1 MKENDPIVFLQSK
14 DFKFIRELG
23 QGGTGRTILMK
34 DENIEET
41 FVCKKYSPFYEDD
54 KDLYF
59 DYFKNEIK
67 LLFLINHRNIVRVF
81 NYYLYSED
89 VTGYILMEFIDGIPI
104 DKYLKQNPDK
114 LVFVFSQVITGFKYL
129 EEKEILHRDIRPEN
143 ILVTN
148 EGIVKIIDFGFGKK
162 IDFDNNAKSIT
173 LNWRY
178 SIPTEFNEEK
188 YDHKTDLYFIG
199 KLFDDIINSIGN
211 VRFQFRA
218 TLDKMTI
225 SDYENRI
232 NSFFDVYR
240 EIISRSSSDINFSAR
255 EKNVYRTFA
264 DAFLPII
271 STIESSSDYEDD
283 MDMIIKH
290 LEELYKNSMLED
302 TLQDNSKLS
311 KVFIKGSY
319 RIYRKQAFKVVD
331 LNSFLKLL
339 KSSTEDKRKV
349 ILNNLW
355 QRLDNIE
362 RYDDLP
368 F

>member
-34 DENIEET
+34 DENIEEI
-41 FVCKKYSPFYEDD
+41 FVCKKYSPFYDDD
-54 KDLYF
+54 KNLYF

-114 LVFVFSQVITGFKYL
+114 LISVFLQVINGFRYL

-148 EGIVKIIDFGFGKK
+148 DGVVKIIDFGFGKK
-162 IDFDNNAKSIT
+162 IDFDNNPKSIT

-178 SIPTEFNEEK
+178 STPNEFDEEK
-188 YDHKTDLYFIG
+188 YDHKTDLYFVG
-199 KLFDDIINSIGN
+199 KLFDDVINSIGN
-211 VRFQFRA
+211 VSFKFRS
-218 TLDKMTI
+218 TLNKMTI
-225 SDYENRI
+225 FEHHKRI
-232 NSFFDVYR
+232 DSFFDVYR
-240 EIISRSSSDINFSAR
+240 EIISDSSSDINFSTR
-255 EKNVYRTFA
+255 EKNVYLTFA
-264 DAFLPII
+264 DAFVPLI
-271 STIESSSDYEDD
+271 STIESSTDYEDD
-283 MDMIIKH
+283 VELIIKH
-290 LEELYKNSMLED
+290 LEELHKNSMLED
-302 TLQDNSKLS
+302 ALQDNSKLS
-311 KVFIKGSY
+311 KVFIKGPY
-319 RIYRKQAFKVVD
+319 HFFRKRVFKVVD